1 MSIPVQCQVEGMTC
15 GNCALTIQKYLSKQG
30 ATHVVANAATGEV
43 AFQVAEE
50 KNIDQLFDGIDSL
63 GYHVQRAKDGE
74 GSNSSSVKPLL
85 LISFLLWLPLISHM
99 FISWEPLHLPWV
111 QFLLALPVYVIG
123 VYHFGRSAVRS
134 IINKIPNMDVLVF
147 LGSTAA
153 FVYSCMGWWLHP
165 EAVHDYLFFETA
177 SSIITLVLAGN
188 YLEEYTVRSTAG
200 AMKELMKYQKT
211 KTTIVWTDSIGN
223 ETLQE
228 IENEFVR
235 VDDVLQV
242 NAGDKI
248 PSDGKLI
255 SGTALVD
262 ESMMTGES
270 APVLKEVGSD
280 VTGGT
285 IVVQG
290 NLRMK
295 ASAVGNNTALA
306 TIIKLV
312 NEAQAAKPPMQKLA
326 DRISAIFVPVVI
338 VIAILTFI
346 MNAFVFHQPIS
357 NSMMRMI
364 AVMVIA
370 CPCAM
375 GLATPAAIMVGLG
388 RAARNG
394 ILIKGG
400 DTLERFKTI
409 QQIVFDKTGTLTTG
423 NLTIDCFETTM
434 KHDEFKSIVNTLESH
449 SSHPIAKSICSAW
462 ANFRTEFTA
471 VEEIKGIGI
480 QAHDLEG
487 HQWELGSYRLAE
499 LSKDQT
505 RHDLYLLKNGQLQ
518 GWIDMKD
525 ELRLGTQEA
534 IKALKQKGYKTILL
548 SGDRNEKCVLIANEL
563 GIDEVYSEQL
573 PQDKLKVLDELMK
586 IAPTAMVGDG
596 INDAPSLAK
605 ASIGISL
612 SGATQIAIQ
621 SAQVILLKNNLSSL
635 SAAIQLGKS
644 TFTTIR
650 ENLFWA
656 FFYNIAAIPVAASGY
671 LTPTWGAA
679 LMGLSDIVLLLNS
692 LRLRYR
698 KLN

>member
-1 MSIPVQCQVEGMTC
+1 
-15 GNCALTIQKYLSKQG
+15 
-30 ATHVVANAATGEV
+30 
-43 AFQVAEE
+43 
-50 KNIDQLFDGIDSL
+50 
-63 GYHVQRAKDGE
+63 
-74 GSNSSSVKPLL
+74 
-85 LISFLLWLPLISHM
+85 
-99 FISWEPLHLPWV
+99 
-111 QFLLALPVYVIG
+111 
-123 VYHFGRSAVRS
+123 
-134 IINKIPNMDVLVF
+134 
-147 LGSTAA
+147 
-153 FVYSCMGWWLHP
+153 
-165 EAVHDYLFFETA
+165 
-177 SSIITLVLAGN
+177 
-188 YLEEYTVRSTAG
+188 
-200 AMKELMKYQKT
+200 
-211 KTTIVWTDSIGN
+211 
-223 ETLQE
+223 
-228 IENEFVR
+228 
-235 VDDVLQV
+235 
-242 NAGDKI
+242 
-248 PSDGKLI
+248 
-255 SGTALVD
+255 
-262 ESMMTGES
+262 
-270 APVLKEVGSD
+270 
-280 VTGGT
+280 
-285 IVVQG
+285 
-290 NLRMK
+290 
-295 ASAVGNNTALA
+295 
-306 TIIKLV
+306 
-312 NEAQAAKPPMQKLA
+312 
-326 DRISAIFVPVVI
+326 
-338 VIAILTFI
+338 

-487 HQWELGSYRLAE
+487 HQWELGSYRLAK
-499 LSKDQT
+499 LSKNQT